1 MTPERAGPPSELDTD
16 AADAVPTHVEG
27 GSRPR
32 PPGAAEEPR
41 TLVDERSAARETVP
55 KEWLGVTHDFDE
67 RYEVGETLG
76 EGGMG
81 EVRLCA
87 DQRIGR
93 AVALKVIRADNARS
107 ARLQARFLFEARVQG
122 QLEHPSIV
130 PVYDLGLRPDGS
142 AFFTMKRVRGKT
154 LHEVLKSLRLGDRT
168 AAMTFTRRRLLAAF
182 QTVCLAI
189 EFAHR
194 RGIVHRDLK
203 PSNIM
208 LGELGEVS
216 VLDWGLA
223 KLCEADPS
231 SPMQEGRPSISG
243 GRFDATGVGEV
254 LGTPGYMSPEQAIDS
269 QRVAPPTD
277 IFALGSILF
286 ELLTLH
292 QLVGGKT
299 HADVKVAT
307 VAGTF
312 EPRISKRFPDTDVP
326 PELEEICVRATALE
340 PSDRIASARA
350 IADAIERFLE
360 GDLDVSRRRSMAG
373 AHTRSA
379 IQALAE
385 SVEAKEGASAREA
398 RSRALREVNRAL
410 ALDPRNQTALRTL
423 MRILTEVPRA
433 AAPEAEAAIRSS
445 EARAVQ
451 KAARRGGYAY
461 LALSGNVALMALLG
475 VVNPRGLVLGCAC
488 FLGASALA
496 FAGARRD
503 VASDKLAIAII
514 ALSSIGIAAI
524 TLLFGAF
531 VYAPGVCA
539 ANVVVMAAGLP
550 RHLRWLALACG
561 MLAIGGPLLA
571 EHFGIIAPG
580 WVFQGDAISIVP
592 RAVRFPA
599 LPSVLLLGIANL
611 GTVVFPALL
620 VGAERD
626 ARERAE
632 RELVL
637 RAHQLAELV
646 PPEAR
651 TTASA
656 KEPTI
661 RVSPSAPPPPPAE
674 RKA

>member
-254 LGTPGYMSPEQAIDS
+254 LVPEGIEGQ
-269 QRVAPPTD
+269 VPYKGPV
-277 IFALGSILF
+277 GSV
-286 ELLTLH
+286 LH